1 MKERILQWINE
12 HAGIKRMIEWAKRVS
27 FIGFEGVPIYYVI
40 RFFLEE
46 IRNERLSLHASSVA
60 FYFLLAIF
68 PGMIFLITLI
78 PYLPVQDFQ
87 GTMFNALN
95 QVLPQPAYEFIRS
108 ALQDILSNTRF
119 DLLSSGFI
127 LAFFFSTNGVNALVK
142 SFTRDQPIFRKRS
155 WINRK
160 LTVLKLTAILF
171 LLLIFSVIF
180 IVLGNQL
187 IDWLTETVVSLES
200 WAVGL
205 ISFIRWIAILLTIF
219 TAISFIY
226 FYAPATEKKWR
237 FVNIGSTVATL
248 LSVISSLVFSFI
260 VNNYN
265 LYNEIYGSLGT
276 LIAITTWIYINSI
289 ALIIGF
295 ELNLSV
301 KYQKVVRADKVEAR
315 RRRLAK
321 TLHPANE
328 EE

>member
-1 MKERILQWINE
+1 MKERLIQWIND
-12 HAGIKRMIEWAKRVS
+12 HKAIKDVIAWAKRVS
-27 FIGFEGVPIYYVI
+27 FIGFEGVPIYYVF

-46 IRNERLSLHASSVA
+46 VKNERLSLHASSVA

-68 PGMIFLITLI
+68 PGMLFLITLI
-78 PYLPVQDFQ
+78 PYLPVEDFQ

-95 QVLPQPAYEFIRS
+95 QVLPKPAFEFIQS
-108 ALQDILSNTRF
+108 ALGDIISNARF

-127 LAFFFSTNGVNALVK
+127 LAFIFSTNGVNALVK
-142 SFTRDQPIFRKRS
+142 SFTREQPIFRKRS

-171 LLLIFSVIF
+171 VLLIFSVFF
-180 IVLGNQL
+180 IVLGNQV
-187 IDWLTETVVSLES
+187 IDWITSKVVSLES
-200 WAVGL
+200 WAVIL
-205 ISFIRWIAILLTIF
+205 ISILRWVAILLTFF

-248 LSVISSLVFSFI
+248 LSIISSLVFSYI
-260 VNNYN
+260 VNNFN
-265 LYNEIYGSLGT
+265 LYNEIYGSLGA

-289 ALIIGF
+289 ALIVGF

-315 RRRLAK
+315 KRRLSKA
-321 TLHPANE
+321 
-328 EE
+328 